1 MTTFHRMR
9 LGLASVP
16 TLHHTNLCYCMT
28 PLLLSL
34 NSSSPPLLPPPH
46 CLHQGRM
53 AAALAP
59 PPGPGHPHPAPSSL
73 SLPSPLPPTTQGG
86 LYGSCQKREALIRRF
101 SSQRDEAPSRTGCHT
116 YKHTLRVIQD
126 FRTQVKQSRNC
137 TVPSQGLK
145 CFSGLRRSKRTG
157 GCPGLLSRP
166 QRSVFSPGAQPVL

>member
-1 MTTFHRMR
+1 
-9 LGLASVP
+9 
-16 TLHHTNLCYCMT
+16 
-28 PLLLSL
+28 
-34 NSSSPPLLPPPH
+34 
-46 CLHQGRM
+46 M

-59 PPGPGHPHPAPSSL
+59 RPGPGHPHPAPTSL

-126 FRTQVKQSRNC
+126 FRTQVTQSRNC

-157 GCPGLLSRP
+157 GCPGLLSDLKGLCLAREP
-166 QRSVFSPGAQPVL
+166 SPFCDHPDGVFIQKAKGKDQNNQKGQSWGQGGASQPHYKLLQVSY